1 MRSRRGNNIRNF
13 FFKNSKK
20 DHVIGDTIMT
30 HQECINCQEKYD
42 INEIIYF
49 CRRCGDLLEIKYD
62 YNKIN
67 ERLSKSNWQ
76 NVPLSVW
83 RYREFMPVKDF
94 SKIVSLNEGGTGF
107 HHSRRLSKIL
117 GIRQL
122 YVKNEGENPTGS
134 FKDRGM
140 TVGVTKAVE
149 LGVKSVI
156 CASTGNTSASL
167 AAYAARAGLE
177 CTVLIPAGKI
187 AYGKLS
193 QAMIYGAKVIQVN
206 GNFDESLDIV
216 LRLSEKYKN
225 IYLLNS
231 INPFRIEG
239 QKSLGFE
246 ICDQLNQKTPDRI
259 IVPVGNAGNISAI
272 WKGLKEFHKLGFLQ
286 ELPKMTGIQAIG
298 SAPIVHA
305 IKNNSET
312 IIPVKSP
319 ETVATAIRIGAPV
332 SWKKALRAI
341 KESDGTAETVT
352 DEEILDAQ
360 KLLAQKEGLFVEP
373 ASASSIAGLKKLI
386 QQGEIDEDEQVV
398 CVTTGHGLKD
408 PDIAVKI
415 SKKPIKVK
423 AQIEAI
429 EEILGL
435 NKQRP
440 LTITGEIF

>member
-1 MRSRRGNNIRNF
+1 
-13 FFKNSKK
+13 
-20 DHVIGDTIMT
+20 MT
-30 HQECINCQEKYD
+30 YQECINCGKKYD
-42 INEIIYF
+42 IDEIVYF
-49 CRRCGDLLEIKYD
+49 CKKCGDLLEIKYD
-62 YNKIN
+62 YDKIN
-67 ERLSKSNWQ
+67 EEISKSNWQ

-83 RYREFMPVKDF
+83 RYRDFMPIKDF
-94 SKIVSLNEGGTGF
+94 SKIVSLQEGGTGF
-107 HHSRRLSKIL
+107 HHSRQLSKIL

-177 CTVLIPAGKI
+177 CTVLIPSGKI

-193 QAMIYGAKVIQVN
+193 QAMIYGAKVIQVK

-216 LRLSEKYKN
+216 LKLSEKYKS

-272 WKGLKEFHKLGFLQ
+272 WKGLKEFNKLGLLN
-286 ELPKMTGIQAIG
+286 ELPKMTGIQAAG
-298 SAPIVHA
+298 SAPIVQA
-305 IKNNSET
+305 IKKGSDT
-312 IIPVKSP
+312 IVPVDSP

-341 KESDGTAETVT
+341 RESNGTAEMVT

-386 QQGEIDEDEQVV
+386 QLGVIDKDEHVV

-408 PDIAVKI
+408 PDTAIKL
-415 SKKPIKVK
+415 SKKPIEVK

-429 EEILGL
+429 EEVLGL
-435 NKQRP
+435 DKKHT
-440 LTITGEIF
+440 LTVSGEIS